1 MALIG
6 HFILLPGIDSFAA
19 CYDFSVLPGLAFF
32 AACDDFVVGQVVNL
46 RRIVNPPAADA
57 WQSPCASWLS
67 NRGLPLYGFD
77 HPGLTTPVSQPA
89 LSGLAQRAVAPY
101 SSHAD

>member
-57 WQSPCASWLS
+57 WQSPGPTVARSRL
-67 NRGLPLYGFD
+67 RRFVGQPILAAVGI
-77 HPGLTTPVSQPA
+77 QPA
-89 LSGLAQRAVAPY
+89 LFASLPPRPTCR
-101 SSHAD
+101 SPRWR